1 MAGTSRFL
9 SHAEASDDL
18 HPPLHSRRRARC
30 AGRVRCNLLCR
41 IAGHGRQGGDF
52 RARRQGDPRHRS
64 GGLFHPGQAGRRQP
78 DFTHE
83 WKGATWYFSSAANR
97 DRFKENPERWAP
109 QYGGYCAYGVAQGY
123 AVKIEV
129 DQWSVVDGKLY
140 LNYSRSVQRTWK
152 QDIPGY
158 IREANKN
165 WPEVLK

>member
-1 MAGTSRFL
+1 MTF
-9 SHAEASDDL
+9 
-18 HPPLHSRRRARC
+18 SRRFILAATLAVPVAAVAGFYATSPATAAKPEIFAPGGKAIRGTDPVAYFTHGKPV
-30 AGRVRCNLLCR
+30 AGR
-41 IAGHGRQGGDF
+41 
-52 RARRQGDPRHRS
+52 
-64 GGLFHPGQAGRRQP
+64 P

-83 WKGATWYFSSAANR
+83 WKGATWYFASAANR
-97 DRFKENPERWAP
+97 DRFKQNPERWAP

>member
-1 MAGTSRFL
+1 MIL
-9 SHAEASDDL
+9 
-18 HPPLHSRRRARC
+18 SRRFILAAALTVPVASV
-30 AGRVRCNLLCR
+30 AGFYAVTPATAAKAEIFAPGGKAIRGTDPVAYFAQGKPV
-41 IAGHGRQGGDF
+41 AGK
-52 RARRQGDPRHRS
+52 
-64 GGLFHPGQAGRRQP
+64 P

-158 IREANKN
+158 IREANKR